1 MKNLVREIH
10 RRSLWQVLGIY
21 LAGSWIALQVVEQ
34 LAEAASLPA
43 WVRPAA
49 LALLVIGFPIVMA
62 TAFVQEGLSSHRGDG
77 GEEDPTGAEAA
88 TSAAVAASGS
98 PSAAGAA
105 GLLTWRNAIM
115 GGVAAFALWGVA
127 VTIMMLMGVG
137 PAGGGAAAERS
148 EDRIAIAV
156 LPFSSLGDD
165 EQSKIFSL
173 GIHDDLLT
181 RLSKISSLRVTSRTS
196 VMGYG
201 EDPPPIPEI
210 AGELGVEYVLEGSV
224 LGAGG
229 QVNINAQL
237 IDGETDDHLWAET
250 YNRALSVTN
259 VFAIQKEL
267 AQRITESLSTTL
279 LPEEVATIEAPPTQN
294 MDAYNAFLR
303 GHTYFQE
310 GPRSDDFE
318 LAIEMYERAIELDP
332 EFAEAHARLSFA
344 LGLAYEI
351 RRIGDPEM
359 LARALEAA
367 ERAFELD
374 PNLPEAALA
383 FGQYYYTGERNLD
396 LALEHLTRAGRDNFH
411 SADVFHL
418 LGAVQRRKGDMEGSI
433 ASWEEMVRIDPL
445 SAHYYDDLSSTYGTA
460 GRWEEQA
467 AALEKWS
474 SLDPGTQTPRSR
486 LANQYVARG
495 DLDRAVAILDSVSTD
510 GFRFIRW
517 RIALYRR
524 DWDAALEV
532 APGLMLRAITL
543 DLAGDPRA
551 RSTIDS
557 MLLRA
562 EGRVAENP
570 ELAVPHTDLA
580 QVYAM
585 LGRRDEAVAAVDR
598 AIELLP
604 VSSDYVD
611 GPDGLWSKALVH
623 ARLGEVDEGIAAL
636 EALMESKASGYYTTP
651 ELELEPGLD
660 PLRDDPRF
668 APLLAANVIPAGN

>member
-62 TAFVQEGLSSHRGDG
+62 TAFVQEGLSSHRGDPAP
-77 GEEDPTGAEAA
+77 EDPAGAEATA
-88 TSAAVAASGS
+88 SGTGPAAAS
-98 PSAAGAA
+98 PAAAGAA
-105 GLLTWRNAIM
+105 GLLTWRNAII

-127 VTIMMLMGVG
+127 VTIMMLTGVG
-137 PAGGGAAAERS
+137 PAGGGAAAERWG
-148 EDRIAIAV
+148 DRIAIAV

-181 RLSKISSLRVTSRTS
+181 RLSKINSLRVTSRTS
-196 VMGYG
+196 VMSYL
-201 EDPPPIPEI
+201 ENPKPIPEI
-210 AGELGVEYVLEGSV
+210 ADELGVAYVLEGSV

-237 IDGETDDHLWAET
+237 IDGDTDDHLWAET

-279 LPEEVATIEAPPTQN
+279 LPEEVAAIEAPPTEN

-351 RRIGDPEM
+351 QRVGDPDM
-359 LARALEAA
+359 LARALGAA
-367 ERAFELD
+367 ERAFQLD
-374 PNLPEAALA
+374 PDLPEAALA

-396 LALEHLTRAGRDNFH
+396 LAMEHLTRAGQDNFH

-418 LGAVQRRKGDMEGSI
+418 LGAVQRRKGDLAGSI

-460 GRWEEQA
+460 GRWEDQA
-467 AALEKWS
+467 ATLEKWS
-474 SLDPGTQTPRSR
+474 ALDPGTQAPQSR
-486 LANQYVARG
+486 LANQFVARG

-524 DWDAALEV
+524 DWDSALEV

-551 RSTIDS
+551 RSAIDS
-557 MLLRA
+557 MLSRA
-562 EGRVAENP
+562 EGRVTENP
-570 ELAVPHTDLA
+570 ELAVPHADLA

-585 LGRRDEAVAAVDR
+585 LGRRDEAVVAVDR

-604 VSSDYVD
+604 VSSDFMD
-611 GPDGLWSKALVH
+611 GPDGLWSKVLVH

-636 EALMESKASGYYTTP
+636 EALMGNKPAGYYTTP

-668 APLLAANVIPAGN
+668 AELLAANVLPAGS

>member
-1 MKNLVREIH
+1 MKNLINEIH

-21 LAGSWIALQVVEQ
+21 LAGSWLALQVVEQ
-34 LAEAASLPA
+34 LSEAAGLPA
-43 WVRPAA
+43 WIRPAA

-62 TAFVQEGLSSHRGDG
+62 TAFVQEGLSSRDG
-77 GEEDPTGAEAA
+77 TASSDDPSDTDKSATPGSPSPAPTGAAR
-88 TSAAVAASGS
+88 
-98 PSAAGAA
+98 
-105 GLLTWRNAIM
+105 LLTWRNAIV
-115 GGVAAFALWGVA
+115 GGVSAFALWGVA
-127 VTIMMLMGVG
+127 VSVMMVMGVG
-137 PAGGGAAAERS
+137 PAGGGGAAERS
-148 EDRIAIAV
+148 GERIAIAV

-181 RLSKISSLRVTSRTS
+181 RLSKIGSLRVTSRTS
-196 VMGYG
+196 VMSYL
-201 EDPPPIPEI
+201 ENPKPIPEI
-210 AGELGVEYVLEGSV
+210 ADELGVEYVLEGSV

-237 IDGETDDHLWAET
+237 IQGDTDEHLWAET

-259 VFAIQKEL
+259 LFAIQKEL

-279 LPEEVATIEAPPTQN
+279 LPEEVAAIEAPPTQN

-351 RRIGDPEM
+351 QRVGDQDILE
-359 LARALEAA
+359 RALAAA

-374 PNLPEAALA
+374 PDLPEAALA

-418 LGAVQRRKGDMEGSI
+418 LGAVQRRKGDLVGSI
-433 ASWEEMVRIDPL
+433 ASWEEMIRIDPL
-445 SAHYYDDLSSTYGTA
+445 SAHYYDDLSSTLG
-460 GRWEEQA
+460 QA
-467 AALEKWS
+467 ARWDEQTVVLERWLA
-474 SLDPGTQTPRSR
+474 LDPGTNAPHRR
-486 LANQYVARG
+486 LAYQWTARG
-495 DLDRAVAILDSVSTD
+495 DLDRAEAVLDSVSVD
-510 GFRFIRW
+510 EFGFLRW
-517 RIALYRR
+517 EIALYRR
-524 DWDAALEV
+524 DWAAALE
-532 APGLMLRAITL
+532 RAWFPQIRAVTL

-551 RSTIDS
+551 RSAIDS
-557 MLLRA
+557 ALVGA
-562 EGRVAENP
+562 EARLETNP
-570 ELAVPHTDLA
+570 DLAVPHMDVARL
-580 QVYAM
+580 YAM
-585 LGRRDEAVAAVDR
+585 LGRRDEAVDAVDR
-598 AIELLP
+598 AIELVP
-604 VSSDYVD
+604 VSSDFID
-611 GPDGLWSKALVH
+611 GPDGLWAKVLVH
-623 ARLGEVDEGIAAL
+623 ARLGEVDQGIAAL
-636 EALMESKASGYYTTP
+636 EALISNKPAGYYTTP
-651 ELELEPGLD
+651 ELEMDPALD

-668 APLLAANVIPAGN
+668 AELLALNALPTGR